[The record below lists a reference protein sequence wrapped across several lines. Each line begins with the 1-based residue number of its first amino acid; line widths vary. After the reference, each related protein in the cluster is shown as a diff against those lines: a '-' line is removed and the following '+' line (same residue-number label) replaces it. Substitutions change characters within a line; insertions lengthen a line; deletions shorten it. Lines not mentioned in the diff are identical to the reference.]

1 MKTNARSRRLV
12 LLAALPTIALAGLL
26 LEGDHAAAQEGASPS
41 ASPPPT
47 TSADAGAADDGDADG
62 GADAASDASQ
72 ATGPRITEG
81 ISLFKLFRSAG
92 LLWLSPLA
100 IMLIVVI
107 TITIERALAMRRSRV
122 MPRELIMAIGQ
133 LGNSKTGFDPRQ
145 AYRMCQQYP
154 SPTSNVIR
162 AMLLKVGR
170 PHSEVEH
177 AVSEASEREADRM
190 YVNVRWLT
198 LIAAVAPLFGLT
210 GTVWGMIV
218 AFHGTTMLAPTANT
232 AEVLAEGIY
241 TALVT
246 TLGGLL
252 IAIPAAIAAHWFEGR
267 IQSLFHQID
276 ELLFNLLPQIERYE
290 GRVRFGRQAGESEP
304 PPPPAVS
311 DSAQSADE
319 PEPVASSP
327 K

>member
-1 MKTNARSRRLV
+1 MKTNARSRCLV
-12 LLAALPTIALAGLL
+12 LPAALLTIALAGLL
-26 LEGDHAAAQEGASPS
+26 LGGDRAAAQEGASPS

-47 TSADAGAADDGDADG
+47 TPADAGAADTDTDG
-62 GADAASDASQ
+62 GADAASNVSQ
-72 ATGPRITEG
+72 PAGPRITEG

-154 SPTSNVIR
+154 SATSNVIR

-190 YVNVRWLT
+190 YGNVRWLT

-218 AFHGTTMLAPTANT
+218 AFHATTMLAPTANT

-290 GRVRFGRQAGESEP
+290 GRVRFGRQANESEP
-304 PPPPAVS
+304 TPPPAVS
-311 DSAQSADE
+311 DAAQSADE

>member
-1 MKTNARSRRLV
+1 MQTVFIPLRVAARTLLV
-12 LLAALPTIALAGLL
+12 IALAAGLL
-26 LEGDHAAAQEGASPS
+26 LPARGALAQQGDSPS
-41 ASPPPT
+41 TAPPPT
-47 TSADAGAADDGDADG
+47 VAGATGGEQEDGQSAASAPADSSG
-62 GADAASDASQ
+62 GARVD
-72 ATGPRITEG
+72 EG
-81 ISLFKLFRSAG
+81 VSLFTLFWSAG
-92 LLWLSPLA
+92 WWLLPLA
-100 IMLIVVI
+100 VMLVMVI
-107 TITIERALAMRRSRV
+107 TVTIERALALRRSRV
-122 MPRELIMAIGQ
+122 LPSELIVAIGQ

-145 AYRMCQQYP
+145 AYRICQQYP
-154 SPTSNVIR
+154 SAASTVIR

-190 YVNVRWLT
+190 YANVRWLT
-198 LIAAVAPLFGLT
+198 LTAAVAPLFGLT

-218 AFHGTTMLAPTANT
+218 AFHGTTTLSPLDNP
-232 AEVLAEGIY
+232 AEVLATGIY

-276 ELLFNLLPQIERYE
+276 ELLFNLLPQVERYE
-290 GRVRFGRQAGESEP
+290 GRVRFGRQPADGEP
-304 PPPPAVS
+304 APPPAP
-311 DSAQSADE
+311 DEAAAADAVV
-319 PEPVASSP
+319 EPVASSP

>member
-1 MKTNARSRRLV
+1 MNINFRSGRIA
-12 LLAALPTIALAGLL
+12 LLAALLAVGLAGSLWL
-26 LEGDHAAAQEGASPS
+26 AHYAAAQDGESPS
-41 ASPPPT
+41 AAPPPVA
-47 TSADAGAADDGDADG
+47 ADGAAQDDR
-62 GADAASDASQ
+62 AAAAPDVAES
-72 ATGPRITEG
+72 TGPRTTEG
-81 ISLFKLFRSAG
+81 ISLFKLFQSAG
-92 LLWLSPLA
+92 LLWLTPLA
-100 IMLIVVI
+100 VMMVVVV
-107 TITIERALAMRRSRV
+107 TITIERALALRRSRV
-122 MPRELIMAIGQ
+122 LPRELIMAIGQ
-133 LGNSKTGFDPRQ
+133 LGNSKSGFDPRQ

-154 SPTSNVIR
+154 SAASTVIR

-177 AVSEASEREADRM
+177 AVAEASERAAERM

-198 LIAAVAPLFGLT
+198 LVAAVAPLFGLT

-218 AFHGTTMLAPTANT
+218 AFHGTTMMGVN
-232 AEVLAEGIY
+232 ENRSQVLAEGIY

-290 GRVRFGRQAGESEP
+290 GRVRFGRQGSEEEPSP
-304 PPPPAVS
+304 PPVS
-311 DSAQSADE
+311 NEQAEAE
-319 PEPVASSP
+319 AEPVASTP